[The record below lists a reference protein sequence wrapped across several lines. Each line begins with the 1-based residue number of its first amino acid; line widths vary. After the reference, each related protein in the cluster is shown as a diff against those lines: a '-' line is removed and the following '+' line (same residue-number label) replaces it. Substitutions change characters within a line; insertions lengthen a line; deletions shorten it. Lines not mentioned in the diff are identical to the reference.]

1 MTARLL
7 GSLWLVTLLALASG
21 HSVSAQ
27 TSELD
32 GCPAATDYPCGAVA
46 KVSRATVGSLLNALY
61 HDSTSTYQSI
71 LKKYLGPVY
80 GPHFID
86 WVVFIG
92 KNNTIKQALI
102 VDSTFQ
108 KGNLVRGR
116 QALFAVVLSDTPL
129 KLKKDPAA
137 AQRASRAEAEST
149 ATGIA
154 LIAKQ
159 CAKEQ
164 LQCALQLPAPVAGGK
179 EGNGSDTSASYA
191 LELSRTT
198 LQYTREAALTA
209 FIKSITKGIVGDAAP
224 VVAVPDSILDV
235 ALLDVVMHDSATALD
250 TARSRLDTSS
260 SGGVKATG
268 DTMFY
273 VGIRRLALPNNALV
287 RFTLRA
293 HQVGK
298 NYDLPGATS
307 ISRTVENASRNRF
320 GASLGLGVTGNAPDT
335 TFAVNR
341 DSTNVIIKSSSAQWK
356 PNAWVLAHIYL
367 QRPELPIR
375 PTSFSLVLG
384 TNVGISDLF
393 RDLLAGVSID
403 RLFGDVG
410 LMGGLNFIERQTAEA
425 NDTSNGKLAGL
436 RTRAYRKGR
445 WFVGLNFAL

>member
-1 MTARLL
+1 MTARFP
-7 GSLWLVTLLALASG
+7 GSLWLATLLALTST
-21 HSVSAQ
+21 HLVSAQ
-27 TSELD
+27 TGKLD
-32 GCPAATDYPCGAVA
+32 DCPEAADYPCGAVA
-46 KVSRATVGSLLNALY
+46 KVSKDTAQALLDSLRHA
-61 HDSTSTYQSI
+61 SSSTYQAI
-71 LKKYLGPVY
+71 LKRYLGPIY
-80 GPHFID
+80 SPHLMD

-92 KNNTIKQALI
+92 KNGTIKQALI

-108 KGNLVRGR
+108 RGNLVRGG
-116 QALFAVVLSDTPL
+116 QAIFAVVFSDTRL
-129 KLKKDPAA
+129 KLTKDPAA
-137 AQRASRAEAEST
+137 AQKASREVAEST
-149 ATGIA
+149 GTGIA

-164 LQCALQLPAPVAGGK
+164 VQCSLQLPAPAGGK
-179 EGNGSDTSASYA
+179 DGEGSDTSAGNA

-209 FIKSITKGIVGDAAP
+209 FIKSVTKGIVGDAAP
-224 VVAVPDSILDV
+224 VVTVPDSVLNV
-235 ALLDVVMHDSATALD
+235 ALLDVVRPESANALD
-250 TARSRLDTSS
+250 TTKARPDTSS
-260 SGGVKATG
+260 SDSTKAAS
-268 DTMFY
+268 DTVLY

-293 HQVGK
+293 HQAGK
-298 NYDLPGATS
+298 SYDLPRATS

-341 DSTNVIIKSSSAQWK
+341 DSTIVIIKSSSAQWK
-356 PNAWVLAHIYL
+356 PNAWVLAHVYL

-375 PTSFSLVLG
+375 PRSFSLVVG

-410 LMGGLNFIERQTAEA
+410 VMGGLNFIERQTAEA
-425 NDTSNGKLAGL
+425 NDTSNAKLAGL
-436 RTRAYRKGR
+436 RTRGYRKGK